1 MPRYIDAD
9 KLKEGISH
17 ITVTVMGGRSY
28 GKTIFGRALN
38 SYREEVLKRIEEA
51 PEAYV
56 VPKSEAALPPCKIGD
71 TAYAI
76 KTNYHSKRVH
86 SGKVSEM
93 YYVGEEMK
101 LCIVVKSVGRG
112 QWGKDVFGTYE
123 EAERSLQNERRTS
136 KDN

>member
-1 MPRYIDAD
+1 MARCEDCYHYEICAKQSRMVRIDEHTWDTYEEELEGVEKLCEQYIPTAD
-9 KLKEGISH
+9 
-17 ITVTVMGGRSY
+17 
-28 GKTIFGRALN
+28 
-38 SYREEVLKRIEEA
+38 
-51 PEAYV
+51 V
-56 VPKSEAALPPCKIGD
+56 VPKSEDGILPCKIGD

-112 QWGKDVFGTYE
+112 EWGKDVFGTYE
-123 EAERSLQNERRTS
+123 EAERSLQI
-136 KDN
+136 

>member
-1 MPRYIDAD
+1 MIEHIFTAEEII
-9 KLKEGISH
+9 KGI
-17 ITVTVMGGRSY
+17 
-28 GKTIFGRALN
+28 
-38 SYREEVLKRIEEA
+38 EVYAERQCNKCAVKDLQHCCSSCFINLIKQA
-51 PEAYV
+51 PYLINRQKAE
-56 VPKSEAALPPCKIGD
+56 LPPCKIGD